1 MSQEPYL
8 YPGAELDL
16 FAHARNWKRY
26 WVSSLPVLHGDVL
39 EVGAGI
45 ASNTS
50 LMIGPEVGTWTCLE
64 PDRGLL
70 DRLRERIAAD
80 PALARCQALG
90 GTVAELDPAR
100 RFDAIV
106 YIDVLEH
113 IDHDAREMRDA
124 AAHLAPGGLLVVLAP
139 AHGWLYTAFDR
150 AIGHCR
156 RYTKASLAGVTPP
169 DTTLRRLFYLDSA
182 GLLASAANRLL
193 LKQRMPNASQIRF
206 WDRVLVP
213 CSRVVDP
220 ITFHTIG
227 KSVVGV
233 WERPRQR
240 PPPVTVGSDLDF

>member
-26 WVSSLPVLHGDVL
+26 WVSSLPALRGDVL

-50 LMIGPEVGTWTCLE
+50 LLIGPAIRNWYCLE
-64 PDRGLL
+64 PDGGLL

-80 PALARCQALG
+80 PALARCHAVG
-90 GTVAELDPAR
+90 GTVSELDPAQ
-100 RFDAIV
+100 RFDAVI

-113 IDHDAREMRDA
+113 IEDDAREMRDA

-139 AHGWLYTAFDR
+139 AHNSLYTEFDR

-156 RYTKASLAGVTPP
+156 RYDKSSLKRVTP
-169 DTTLRRLFYLDSA
+169 TGTALRRLFYLDAA
-182 GLLASAANRLL
+182 GLLASTANRML
-193 LKQRMPNASQIRF
+193 LKQRMPTPSQIGF
-206 WDRVLVP
+206 WDGVLVP
-213 CSRVVDP
+213 CSRIVDSL
-220 ITFHTIG
+220 TFHTIG
-227 KSVVGV
+227 KSIVGV
-233 WERPRQR
+233 WERTR
-240 PPPVTVGSDLDF
+240 

>member
-1 MSQEPYL
+1 MNHEPYL

-26 WVSSLPVLHGDVL
+26 WVSSLPVLRGDVL

-50 LMIGPEVGTWTCLE
+50 LLIGPEIRNWYCLE

-80 PALARCQALG
+80 PALARCHALG
-90 GTVAELDPAR
+90 GTVADLDPAQ
-100 RFDAIV
+100 RFDAVI

-113 IDHDAREMRDA
+113 IEDDEQEVRAA
-124 AAHLAPGGLLVVLAP
+124 AAHLAPGGRLVVLAP
-139 AHGWLYTAFDR
+139 AHNWLYTEFDR

-156 RYTKASLAGVTPP
+156 RYSKASLARVTPP
-169 DTTLRRLFYLDSA
+169 GTTLERLFYLDAA

-206 WDRVLVP
+206 WDGVLVP
-213 CSRVVDP
+213 CSRIVDA
-220 ITFHTIG
+220 ITFHSIG
-227 KSVVGV
+227 KSVVAI
-233 WERPRQR
+233 WKRAQ
-240 PPPVTVGSDLDF
+240 

>member
-1 MSQEPYL
+1 VSQEPYL

-26 WVSSLPVLHGDVL
+26 WVSSLPALRGDVL

-50 LMIGPEVGTWTCLE
+50 LLIGPEVRNWYCLE

-70 DRLRERIAAD
+70 ERLRERIAGD
-80 PALARCQALG
+80 PALARCHAVG
-90 GTVAELDPAR
+90 GTVADLDPAR
-100 RFDAIV
+100 RFDAVI

-113 IDHDAREMRDA
+113 IEHDEWELRA
-124 AAHLAPGGLLVVLAP
+124 AAARLAPGGLLVVLSP
-139 AHGWLYTAFDR
+139 AHTWLFTDFDR

-156 RYTKASLAGVTPP
+156 RYSKASLARLTPP
-169 DTTLRRLFYLDSA
+169 GTTLRRLFYLDAA
-182 GLLASAANRLL
+182 GLLASAANRVL
-193 LKQRMPNASQIRF
+193 LKQSMPTPAQIRF
-206 WDRVLVP
+206 WDGVLVP
-213 CSRVVDP
+213 CSRIVDA

-233 WERPRQR
+233 WAR
-240 PPPVTVGSDLDF
+240 GS

>member
-1 MSQEPYL
+1 MSHEPYL

-16 FAHARNWKRY
+16 FAHARNWKGY
-26 WVSSLPVLHGDVL
+26 WVSSLPALHGDVL

-50 LMIGPEVGTWTCLE
+50 LMMRPEIRNWYCLE

-70 DRLRERIAAD
+70 DRLRQRIAAD
-80 PALARCQALG
+80 PALARCHAVG
-90 GTVAELDPAR
+90 GTVAEIDPAR

-113 IDHDAREMRDA
+113 IEHDAREMRDA
-124 AAHLAPGGLLVVLAP
+124 AAHLAPGGVLVVLAP
-139 AHGWLYTAFDR
+139 AHNWLYTEFDR

-156 RYTKASLAGVTPP
+156 RYSKASLARVSPP
-169 DTTLRRLFYLDSA
+169 GTTLRRLFYLDA
-182 GLLASAANRLL
+182 VGMLASAANRMF
-193 LKQRMPNASQIRF
+193 LKQSMPNAGQIRF

-213 CSRVVDP
+213 CSRIVDP

-233 WERPRQR
+233 WER
-240 PPPVTVGSDLDF
+240 V